1 MAERLIL
8 HFIPGDSV
16 LHRWDARGKLLALL
30 VTGTLIMQDRTPFL
44 LAFSVS
50 LPLVLVLARLPV
62 GRLLRDTRQGLV
74 FLVMIVLV
82 YGIFSQERET
92 SRIWWVPLSASGL
105 RQGLWVCW
113 RLCLLM
119 AYAALFSSVT
129 SPRELRH
136 AILWLLAPLRF
147 LPRQRIAFMA
157 GLTLRLVPVVLDE
170 LSEIQN
176 AQRARM
182 VERCRNPWRRAR
194 YAVLPLFRRT
204 LQRCDDLAL
213 ALAARGYREDL
224 PVQLQHLPKSHLLPA
239 VLLVG
244 LWISSFMC

>member
-30 VTGTLIMQDRTPFL
+30 ATGTLIVQNRATVWL
-44 LAFSVS
+44 GLSVL
-50 LPLVLVLARLPV
+50 LPLVLIIARLPA
-62 GRLLRDTRQGLV
+62 GRLLRDIRQGAV
-74 FLVMIVLV
+74 FFFMIVLV

-113 RLCLLM
+113 RLFLLM

-136 AILWLLAPLRF
+136 AILWLLAPFRF

-157 GLTLRLVPVVLDE
+157 GLTLRFVPVVLDE

-194 YAVLPLFRRT
+194 YVVLPLFRRT

-224 PVQLQHLPKSHLLPA
+224 PVQVQHLPKSHLLPA

-244 LWISSFMC
+244 LWISGFMC